1 MDDKQCLALDTEEL
15 QRVTERLGDARNGLA
30 GLLAT
35 LPPNGVDFGL
45 AELRTAWS
53 EFSWEGEQRAD
64 RLANWCVTATAGVQG
79 ISADFGKTED
89 ELQRMFNYSSAGFN

>member
-15 QRVTERLGDARNGLA
+15 QRVTERLGDARTVLD
-30 GLLAT
+30 GLLAA

-45 AELRTAWS
+45 AELRMAWS

-79 ISADFGKTED
+79 IISDFVNTED
-89 ELQRMFNYSSAGFN
+89 DLQRVFGYSPAGFN